1 MRSDCDFHFLKSN
14 QINTNFDKASPQGKW
29 KFFNST
35 KILSV
40 TVSRVNQSYNF
51 KGTCNL
57 SRNLCNYV
65 NFVFYCHNLQ
75 FRQVRVRVN
84 PSCESSPSPS
94 SYFRVQFIDW
104 NCQNDVHCQTCNTH
118 CKFTA
123 RRARRNQLRDHRQ
136 DCRTPWTDKVIRSWF
151 LIPLKPI
158 NDCGWAINS
167 GLLSNC
173 VSEDTRI
180 WDKLK

>member
-35 KILSV
+35 RILSV
-40 TVSRVNQSYNF
+40 TVPRVNQSYNF

-75 FRQVRVRVN
+75 FRRVRVRVN

-94 SYFRVQFIDW
+94 SYVRVQFTDW

-123 RRARRNQLRDHRQ
+123 RRARRNQLRGHRQ

-173 VSEDTRI
+173 VSEDTRN
-180 WDKLK
+180 WDK